1 MPPQFYNLRDQ
12 AIYSAGDF
20 FIPQEKYRAAPYNV
34 NKPAPDDPAAAGIPA
49 IYQSQGG
56 GGGGTYTGGISDLT
70 GDFFKTISDR
80 QNRLTELNRPLA
92 EAQFPSFKDAYGT
105 FTLPDGRVVSNIEN
119 AQKLYNQASGY
130 IREGMDP
137 NTIAMKNFSY
147 RGVTDPTINQIQ
159 NMAADQIEDFREK
172 YRTGQF
178 GPSFIEAEKPTLNR
192 RIQDAFYS
200 LPFLSKPQSAD
211 QIIAEGYTGR
221 DNLPGIM
228 SMVLGSM
235 DKYGE
240 LPRGDQAFIARN
252 MGYTGPTVFGEN
264 TTGGAKD
271 PFGLNVRSAFG
282 NYAERV
288 GKEFDKLGDAL
299 SATGA
304 IGGKKDFQG
313 ATFNPATGMFESD
326 TLSPAQLYAL
336 NRRTNLVR
344 QKYQFYKQQTA
355 QRDADRKAAEEA
367 RRKEYIDSG
376 RQQEVRDLQNRIDRG
391 DFDSTSSRPDRDRG
405 SVTEASAAASP
416 GVGGGGYTASDSA
429 REDRRGGQYGFM
441 DGGIVD
447 MLEIYD

>member
-34 NKPAPDDPAAAGIPA
+34 NKPAPDDPVSAGIPA

-105 FTLPDGRVVSNIEN
+105 FTMPDGRVVSNIEN

-137 NTIAMKNFSY
+137 NTIAASNFSY

-211 QIIAEGYTGR
+211 QIIAEGYTGQS
-221 DNLPGIM
+221 NMPGIM
-228 SMVLGSM
+228 SMILGSM

-288 GKEFDKLGDAL
+288 GKEYASLGDSL
-299 SATGA
+299 SGRLAEKYGVEFDPVTGTF
-304 IGGKKDFQG
+304 IG
-313 ATFNPATGMFESD
+313 
-326 TLSPAQLYAL
+326 
-336 NRRTNLVR
+336 TNAAKANQMTKMMR
-344 QKYQFYKQQTA
+344 AKYNFYKQQTA

>member
-1 MPPQFYNLRDQ
+1 VPPQFYNLRDQ

-56 GGGGTYTGGISDLT
+56 GGGGTYTGGITDLT

-92 EAQFPSFKDAYGT
+92 EAQFPSFRESYGMA
-105 FTLPDGRVVSNIEN
+105 TLPDGRVISNIEN
-119 AQKLYNQASGY
+119 AQNLYNQTY
-130 IREGMDP
+130 GMDP
-137 NTIAMKNFSY
+137 NTVVAENFSY
-147 RGVTDPTINQIQ
+147 RGITDPTAGQINK
-159 NMAADQIEDFREK
+159 MAADQIEDFREK

-192 RIQDAFYS
+192 RIQDAIYS

-221 DNLPGIM
+221 SNMPGIM

-288 GKEFDKLGDAL
+288 GKEVDKLGFAL
-299 SATGA
+299 SDKGKT
-304 IGGKKDFQG
+304 GGKYN
-313 ATFNPATGMFESD
+313 ATFNPATGLFEGPEAELANQM
-326 TLSPAQLYAL
+326 TKMMRAKL
-336 NRRTNLVR
+336 NFY
-344 QKYQFYKQQTA
+344 QKQVA
-355 QRDADRKAAEEA
+355 QRDADRAAAKAAEEA
-367 RRKEYIDSG
+367 AAEAAAKRERDFADKGMSDPSDESRAGASG
-376 RQQEVRDLQNRIDRG
+376 RRPGSGGAAIARDDQGDRG
-391 DFDSTSSRPDRDRG
+391 AGQTGGYSYDRG
-405 SVTEASAAASP
+405 GRE
-416 GVGGGGYTASDSA
+416 GFGYGLA
-429 REDRRGGQYGFM
+429 

>member
-56 GGGGTYTGGISDLT
+56 GGGGTYTGGITDLT

-80 QNRLTELNRPLA
+80 QNRLTELNRPLE
-92 EAQFPSFKDAYGT
+92 EAQFPSFKNAYGT
-105 FTLPDGRVVSNIEN
+105 FTKPDGTVVSNIEN
-119 AQKLYNQASGY
+119 AQNLYNKTY
-130 IREGMDP
+130 GMDP
-137 NTIAMKNFSY
+137 NAVVAKNFSY
-147 RGVTDPTINQIQ
+147 RGITDPTAGQLNE
-159 NMAADQIEDFREK
+159 MAADQIEDFREK

-211 QIIAEGYTGR
+211 QIIAEGYTGQS
-221 DNLPGIM
+221 NMPGIM

-264 TTGGAKD
+264 ASGLGKD
-271 PFGLNVRSAFG
+271 PFGLNVRSALG

-288 GKEFDKLGDAL
+288 GKEYASLGDSL
-299 SATGA
+299 SGRLADKYGVEF
-304 IGGKKDFQG
+304 DEE
-313 ATFNPATGMFESD
+313 TGMFVGSNAAKANQM
-326 TLSPAQLYAL
+326 TKMMRA
-336 NRRTNLVR
+336 
-344 QKYQFYKQQTA
+344 KYNFYKQQTA
-355 QRDADRKAAEEA
+355 QRDADRAAAKAAEEEA
-367 RRKEYIDSG
+367 AAAAAKREKDFAALGRSDPNDPSRQGASGRRPGSGGTVDRVTSGPGRNVDDTGQAYDSG
-376 RQQEVRDLQNRIDRG
+376 GREG
-391 DFDSTSSRPDRDRG
+391 F
-405 SVTEASAAASP
+405 
-416 GVGGGGYTASDSA
+416 GYGLA
-429 REDRRGGQYGFM
+429 